1 MEKEKNITKYNIS
14 LLGDHSVGKTCFFT
28 KLSRNLFG
36 PTIDTCG
43 IDKVTL
49 KFNDVEINIGGNIV
63 KQSFNIGLFDTAG
76 QERYRSIT
84 MNHILGADGIIL
96 IYDITKK
103 ESFIHVEYWLKS
115 IKEILSDWKNSDYVI
130 MLLGNKL
137 DLDKEEE
144 QEERTVQNEEDER
157 EKRAVQTEEG
167 KTLCDNQGIYW
178 GGECSAKND
187 TRKQLLD
194 IFENFV
200 KTIYT
205 KIGNKSKVKG
215 EKIDEKI
222 IKKKKKKCC

>member
-1 MEKEKNITKYNIS
+1 MEEQKNIKKYNIS

-137 DLDKEEE
+137 DLVQSDPNNRAVLTEESEQLCKE
-144 QEERTVQNEEDER
+144 QE
-157 EKRAVQTEEG
+157 
-167 KTLCDNQGIYW
+167 IYW
-178 GGECSAKND
+178 GGEISAKNF
-187 TRKQLLD
+187 TREELLK
-194 IFENFV
+194 IMENFLRKVHNKLDV
-200 KTIYT
+200 KEEKTQNVK
-205 KIGNKSKVKG
+205 KINSL
-215 EKIDEKI
+215 
-222 IKKKKKKCC
+222 KKKKKKEFFC